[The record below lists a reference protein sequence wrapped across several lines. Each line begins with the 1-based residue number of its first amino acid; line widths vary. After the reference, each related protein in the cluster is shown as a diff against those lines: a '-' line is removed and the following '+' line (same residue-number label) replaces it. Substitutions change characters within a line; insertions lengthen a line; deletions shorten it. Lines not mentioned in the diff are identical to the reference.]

1 MQLEKWWACTALT
14 SNLHSSPRVW
24 YCLLLL
30 HSAHQDHA
38 RERHFLF
45 AASIGEN
52 FLPLRGHKG
61 VHSHREVA
69 TMLLA
74 HGRARAVGVLFAGLE
89 CTSSLACFCVVELK
103 RAIASA
109 LLAVDGDGT
118 VMAHGHRVQPQ
129 PLAEG
134 RGVQLPGG
142 SPHGGTST
150 SASRTEY
157 RCDEQRSNSPRLPT
171 CTH

>member
-1 MQLEKWWACTALT
+1 MVLRVQLEKWWACTALT
-14 SNLHSSPRVW
+14 SNFHSSPRVW

-103 RAIASA
+103 RAIAS
-109 LLAVDGDGT
+109 LRCLE
-118 VMAHGHRVQPQ
+118 AHNGI
-129 PLAEG
+129 
-134 RGVQLPGG
+134 GVASSRACASFFHLSQANQGG
-142 SPHGGTST
+142 KCTCTRPRPSGGTT
-150 SASRTEY
+150 SDGARVSA
-157 RCDEQRSNSPRLPT
+157 L
-171 CTH
+171 